1 MSNRFMEIAF
11 ELSEV
16 SKAKSYRMLRSYA
29 AQSSV
34 GMTVKGGSVMDGFY
48 RDAGEKGKPS
58 GRSQH
63 LGIDIS
69 LPKTGDGSYKD
80 PRRGEPVYAAIN
92 TILSA
97 TALNN
102 VRAFDKRNDKKLT
115 GLGIPITGDAE
126 LVQGII
132 KPQPWKGTDD
142 HSYGG
147 IVGIACH
154 FQYNKQGS
162 GTDFF
167 TIYVEYLHLITDS
180 YLPKNKAGVIA
191 SAAEWAATGKPTGFG
206 PEIKAG
212 AKWDKVSFLGP
223 VYSLVG
229 YLGATQTP
237 HVHVQAA
244 YSPGKVEYA
253 RDIRL
258 DPELIIY

>member
-16 SKAKSYRMLRSYA
+16 SRSGQYRKQRSLSV
-29 AQSSV
+29 QSSV
-34 GMTVKGGSVMDGFY
+34 GMTVKGGSIMDGFY
-48 RDAGEKGKPS
+48 RDPGEKGKS
-58 GRSQH
+58 GGRSKH

-69 LPKTGDGSYKD
+69 LPKGGDGSYKD
-80 PRRGEPVYAAIN
+80 PRRGEPVYAAI
-92 TILSA
+92 A
-97 TALNN
+97 TSIPAGALNN
-102 VRAFDKRNDKKLT
+102 IRAYDKNGDRKLN
-115 GLGIPITGDAE
+115 GLGIPITGDAVM
-126 LVQGII
+126 VQGII
-132 KPQPWKGTDD
+132 KPQPWKPTDD
-142 HSYGG
+142 DSYGG

-154 FQYNKQGS
+154 YQYNKTGG

-180 YLPKNKAGVIA
+180 YLPKNKAGVVA
-191 SAAEWAATGKPTGFG
+191 SASEWAATNKPTGFG
-206 PEIKAG
+206 PEIKPN

-229 YLGATQTP
+229 YLGATQSP

-253 RDIRL
+253 RDIRV
-258 DPELIIY
+258 DPELVIY